1 MVHGEFERERG
12 TAVTTDARS
21 ATLTLEMRPAEG
33 DDDNIRL
40 TSFIAQLDAL
50 KDVLRHTERLMY
62 GSEGNVYYRIAR
74 LAQNSPPSVTIEA
87 IAATPR
93 TTGFGPAIFDSV
105 LERFETLN
113 AAPPGW
119 KPGDMDLPALLAFQA
134 FAPTTKRHVSELVLR
149 NGNGK
154 HAITLDEEFN
164 EHVRVAIG
172 PDDLSRGEIAGSLE
186 VVNLHSRPRF
196 EIYPTL
202 GSYKV
207 TCRFPPE
214 RRKDVVAAV
223 DQYVRVSGRVRYK
236 SWASHP
242 HAIDLEEIEILS
254 EEKSEAAIDSLRACA
269 PTLTDASLEAARNA
283 LW

>member
-1 MVHGEFERERG
+1 MVHGEFEREAG
-12 TAVTTDARS
+12 TAAATDDRS
-21 ATLTLEMRPAEG
+21 ATLTLEIRPAEG
-33 DDDNIRL
+33 DDDNVRL
-40 TSFIAQLDAL
+40 ASFIAQLAAF

-74 LAQNSPPSVTIEA
+74 LTQNSPPSVTIEA

-105 LERFETLN
+105 LERLETLN

-119 KPGDMDLPALLAFQA
+119 TPGDMDLPALLAFQA

-149 NGNGK
+149 NGK
-154 HAITLDEEFN
+154 QAITLDEEFN
-164 EHVRVAIG
+164 EHIRVAIG
-172 PDDLSRGEIAGSLE
+172 PDDLSRGEITGSLE

-202 GSYKV
+202 GNYKV

-254 EEKSEAAIDSLRACA
+254 EEKSLAAIDNLRACA
-269 PTLTDASLEAARNA
+269 PTLTDAILEAASNA